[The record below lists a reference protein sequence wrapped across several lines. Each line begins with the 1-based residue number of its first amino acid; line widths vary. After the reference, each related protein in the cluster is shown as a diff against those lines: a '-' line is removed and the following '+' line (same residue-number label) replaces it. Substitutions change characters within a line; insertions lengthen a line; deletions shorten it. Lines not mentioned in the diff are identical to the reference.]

1 MTDVRDKCGSGKLV
15 WVGVLCFGLPCISY
29 YVSWHKMSVSL
40 RCTAEINHDPD
51 LLGAAPVS
59 SFRRVIEVTGEG
71 RMSYTSTSGRL
82 PGK

>member
-1 MTDVRDKCGSGKLV
+1 MGGCVVL
-15 WVGVLCFGLPCISY
+15 WVAMYFLL
-29 YVSWHKMSVSL
+29 VSWHKMSVSL

-71 RMSYTSTSGRL
+71 RMLYTSTSGRL